1 MLALKRIFF
10 LFAIVSI
17 IAGCQS
23 AYYSAMESVGQHKR
37 DILVDRVEKAN
48 ESQEDAQ
55 QEFTDALEALSTL
68 INFDGGELQEQY
80 EVTKDHYEA
89 SEKAATEV
97 SNRIEAIE
105 DVADA
110 LFDEW
115 SDEIDEYTSASL
127 KRSSESKL
135 KETQRRYKKVMKS
148 MYRAENSM
156 QPALSALKDNMLYL
170 KHNLNAKAIGALEGE
185 YKNLKG
191 DIEQLIKEMDIAIN
205 NSKQFISKL
214 QSE

>member
-148 MYRAENSM
+148 MYRAEKSM

>member
-105 DVADA
+105 EFV
-110 LFDEW
+110 
-115 SDEIDEYTSASL
+115 
-127 KRSSESKL
+127 
-135 KETQRRYKKVMKS
+135 
-148 MYRAENSM
+148 
-156 QPALSALKDNMLYL
+156 
-170 KHNLNAKAIGALEGE
+170 
-185 YKNLKG
+185 
-191 DIEQLIKEMDIAIN
+191 
-205 NSKQFISKL
+205 
-214 QSE
+214 